1 MKTNALSLSIARRS
15 WFELVT
21 KSCLLLGFTLFV
33 HQALA
38 GEALP
43 RPDHVVIV
51 IEENKS
57 FSQIIAN
64 DAAPYINSLAQRG
77 VLFTESFGVTHPSQP
92 NYLALFSGSTHGV
105 HSNAC
110 PLKLSGENL
119 ASALVM
125 HGLSFNSYSQSMLVP
140 SFAGCMYGAYMR
152 KHNPV
157 SNWYELAPFNH
168 NFTSFPHDFSQLPT
182 VAFVI
187 PDQQNDMHDD
197 SIAKGD
203 SWLSHNLDQYALWAM
218 THNSLLV
225 VTWDEDNGS
234 ENNRVATILVGP
246 MVKPGISAQHINH
259 YSVLRMLSDM
269 YGLPY
274 LGESNKADSISS
286 VWQTAHNSN

>member
-1 MKTNALSLSIARRS
+1 MTRAHKLLTARHS
-15 WFELVT
+15 WFELLCM
-21 KSCLLLGFTLFV
+21 SALLLGITLFAQ
-33 HQALA
+33 QALA
-38 GEALP
+38 GNSLP

-64 DAAPYINSLAQRG
+64 DAAPYINSLAKRG
-77 VLFTESFGVTHPSQP
+77 MLFTESYGVTHPSQP

-105 HSNAC
+105 NSNAC

-119 ASALVM
+119 ASALIT

-168 NFTSFPHDFSQLPT
+168 NFTSFPHDFNQLPT
-182 VAFVI
+182 VAFVL
-187 PDQQNDMHDD
+187 PDQQNDMHDG
-197 SIAKGD
+197 SIAQGD
-203 SWLSHNLDQYALWAM
+203 SWLSHNLDRYTQWAM
-218 THNSLLV
+218 THNSLLL
-225 VTWDEDNGS
+225 VTWDES
-234 ENNRVATILVGP
+234 SAAKNNHVATILVGP
-246 MVKPGISAQHINH
+246 MVKQGVSEQHINH
-259 YSVLRMLSDM
+259 YSVLRMLSEM

-274 LGESNKADSISS
+274 LGESKKVNSISA
-286 VWQTAHNSN
+286 VWKSAHNSH